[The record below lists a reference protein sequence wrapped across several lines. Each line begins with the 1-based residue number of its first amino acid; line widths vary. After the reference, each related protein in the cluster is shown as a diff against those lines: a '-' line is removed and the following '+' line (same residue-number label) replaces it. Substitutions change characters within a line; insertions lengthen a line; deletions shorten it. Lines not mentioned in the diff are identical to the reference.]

1 MMKTVD
7 ENDVREYVKEKY
19 LTIKDWVVDNQQLII
34 TVAPIVIT
42 GAFKITKLLVTRS
55 NIKKAEALKKL
66 YVYDR
71 SLGHYWELK
80 RKLSNNEWVKIESR
94 SRSGEPL
101 AYILDSLKVL
111 K

>member
-1 MMKTVD
+1 MKTVD

-19 LTIKDWVVDNQQLII
+19 LTIKDWVVDNQQLVI

-42 GAFKITKLLVTRS
+42 GAFKITKLLVARS
-55 NIKKAEALKKL
+55 NIKKAEALKEL

-71 SLGHYWELK
+71 SLGHYWALR

-94 SRSGEPL
+94 RRSGEPL
-101 AYILDSLKVL
+101 AHILDTLNVL